1 MSRAWVEKKVNEG
14 EGVLYDV
21 PVLRYR
27 ISARCDPSLL
37 AFRWPYRE
45 TSDEV
50 SLPATDLQGFNCLKG
65 WNSILEPPPRG
76 MSGV

>member
-1 MSRAWVEKKVNEG
+1 MSRVWVEKKVNEG
-14 EGVLYDV
+14 EGVLYEV

-27 ISARCDPSLL
+27 ISTRSDPSLL
-37 AFRWPYRE
+37 AFRRPYRV

-50 SLPATDLQGFNCLKG
+50 SFPATDLQGFSCLKG
-65 WNSILEPPPRG
+65 WNSILEPSPWG